1 MEQISDTLLLAT
13 FCKARNVRITIDL
26 IADSFEVVSGKVF
39 VLQDESDRYKKILT
53 YNIVKDQTVFS
64 DVIKNTISLHRKKEV
79 NSLYTLNALNEVVKI
94 QNNGLLDS
102 KFSVEWEDYR
112 NTLLVTYKEEDGEQK
127 LRRINTRLIS
137 VVNID

>member
-13 FCKARNVRITIDL
+13 FCKARNVRVTIDL

-94 QNNGLLDS
+94 QNNGILDS

-112 NTLLVTYKEEDGEQK
+112 NTLLVTYKEDDGEQK

>member
-13 FCKARNVRITIDL
+13 FCKARNVRVTIDL
-26 IADSFEVVSGKVF
+26 IADSFEVVSSKVF

-53 YNIVKDQTVFS
+53 YNIVKDETVFS
-64 DVIKNTISLHRKKEV
+64 DVIKNTVSLHRKKEV

>member
-13 FCKARNVRITIDL
+13 FCKARNVRVTIDL

-94 QNNGLLDS
+94 QNNGVLDS

-112 NTLLVTYKEEDGEQK
+112 NTLLVTYKEDDGEQK